1 MPDPAT
7 TLLPAWKTH
16 LPNALTLVRV
26 ALAAALFAII
36 SLAIGPAGAQTGLTH
51 DARWLFL
58 ATGIFSIAAL
68 TDALDGYFARRWHV
82 VSPLGRVMDPFAD
95 KILILGS
102 FICLAGPDFHTAQG
116 VTISGVTPW
125 IAIAI
130 LARELLVTTIRGVYE
145 AAGVDFSANWAG
157 KWKMILQCAAI
168 PAIFLI
174 LAFFPALPGSTAR
187 TFILGLVWIT
197 LAVTVW
203 SGIPYVSRAIR
214 SSGKLGNKVP

>member
-1 MPDPAT
+1 MPDST
-7 TLLPAWKTH
+7 THRLPAWKTH

-26 ALAAALFAII
+26 AFAAALFALIT
-36 SLAIGPAGAQTGLTH
+36 LAIGPADAQAGLTH
-51 DARWLFL
+51 DARWLIL
-58 ATGIFSIAAL
+58 ATGIFSIAAI
-68 TDALDGYFARRWHV
+68 TDALDGHFARRWHV

-102 FICLAGPDFHTAQG
+102 FICLAGPDFHTPQG

-125 IAIAI
+125 LAVVI

-157 KWKMILQCAAI
+157 KGKMILQSAAI

-174 LAFFPALPGSTAR
+174 LAFSPALPGSTAR
-187 TFILGLVWIT
+187 TVILGLVWIT
-197 LAVTVW
+197 VAVTVW
-203 SGIPYVSRAIR
+203 SGVPYVSRAIR
-214 SSGKLGNKVP
+214 SSDKLGHETP